1 MSRTSCRIIC
11 GKLVVYLP
19 QIMREAQRW
28 IWQHEG
34 WPNVT
39 YDAAHVLGPAGAARR
54 AQGLVAGAMGAIA
67 DSDRRQLLAQMLT
80 DEAVTTSRIEGET
93 LDPASVRRSIER
105 RLRLD
110 PDGRANRRRRETRAT
125 EGIAAVTVDAVE
137 QAAKPLTVSRLLRW
151 HRMLS
156 PQGRAANEVGAFR
169 ATEMRVASGPVGRE
183 TIYFVAP
190 PPGAVEGQVHGF
202 LLWFAALDLGDWLIT
217 AALSHLIF
225 VTIHPFADGNGR
237 ISRAIADLLLAR
249 DVQNEIP
256 ISMTRQ
262 ILAERQDYYAV
273 LGRTQ
278 RNGLDVTEW
287 LLWFLGCYQRAALH
301 TLDVIAEVQRANLIF
316 VSAAQRGVSQR
327 QAEVLRVFLDRYD
340 GRINPAKY
348 AQIAKV
354 SKDTAQRDLADLVE
368 KGILE
373 RTGATSNVSY
383 AIAEE
388 IDGPAMPLRPTR
400 PNTESDVVADRPSR
414 RRRKA

>member
-156 PQGRAANEVGAFR
+156 PKGLAANEVGAFR

-183 TIYFVAP
+183 TIHF
-190 PPGAVEGQVHGF
+190 
-202 LLWFAALDLGDWLIT
+202 
-217 AALSHLIF
+217 
-225 VTIHPFADGNGR
+225 
-237 ISRAIADLLLAR
+237 LAR
-249 DVQNEIP
+249 
-256 ISMTRQ
+256 
-262 ILAERQDYYAV
+262 
-273 LGRTQ
+273 RTLP
-278 RNGLDVTEW
+278 NAK
-287 LLWFLGCYQRAALH
+287 FRA
-301 TLDVIAEVQRANLIF
+301 F
-316 VSAAQRGVSQR
+316 FSG
-327 QAEVLRVFLDRYD
+327 
-340 GRINPAKY
+340 
-348 AQIAKV
+348 
-354 SKDTAQRDLADLVE
+354 
-368 KGILE
+368 
-373 RTGATSNVSY
+373 
-383 AIAEE
+383 
-388 IDGPAMPLRPTR
+388 LRPSIWATG
-400 PNTESDVVADRPSR
+400 
-414 RRRKA
+414 

>member
-1 MSRTSCRIIC
+1 M
-11 GKLVVYLP
+11 
-19 QIMREAQRW
+19 MREAKTW
-28 IWQHEG
+28 IWQREG

-39 YDAAHVLGPAGAARR
+39 YDAARVLGPAGAARR
-54 AQGLVAGAMGAIA
+54 AQGLVAGAMSAIA
-67 DSDRRQLLAQMLT
+67 GADRRLMLAQMLT
-80 DEAVTTSRIEGET
+80 DEAVTTSQIEGET

-110 PDGRANRRRRETRAT
+110 PNTRANRRRREARAT

-137 QAAKPLTVSRLLRW
+137 QAAKPLTASRLLRW

-156 PQGRAANEVGAFR
+156 PKDLAVDEVGAFR
-169 ATEMRVASGPVGRE
+169 KTEMQVESGPVGRE
-183 TIYFVAP
+183 TIHFVAP
-190 PPGAVEGQVHGF
+190 SPGCVEGQVDGF
-202 LLWFAALDLGDWLIT
+202 LLWFAALDVGDWLIT
-217 AALSHLIF
+217 SALSHLIF

-256 ISMTRQ
+256 VSMTRQ

-273 LGRTQ
+273 LERTQ

-287 LLWFLGCYQRAALH
+287 LLWFLGCYERAALH
-301 TLDVIAEVQRANLIF
+301 TLDVIAEVQRANRIF
-316 VSAAQRGVSQR
+316 VRAAQRGISER
-327 QAEVLRVFLDRYD
+327 QADVLRVFLDRYD

-348 AQIAKV
+348 AQIAAV

-368 KGILE
+368 KKILE

-383 AIAEE
+383 VIAKDIAE
-388 IDGPAMPLRPTR
+388 PAMPLRPTR
-400 PNTESDVVADRPSR
+400 PNTVSDAVVVPDSPAR
-414 RRRKA
+414 RRRKT